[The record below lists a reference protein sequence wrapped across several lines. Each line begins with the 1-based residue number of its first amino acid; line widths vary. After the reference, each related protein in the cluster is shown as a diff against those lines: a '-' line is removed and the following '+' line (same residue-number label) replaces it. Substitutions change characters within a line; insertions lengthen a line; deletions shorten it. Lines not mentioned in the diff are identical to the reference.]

1 MVQSVRIFANM
12 RTYKA
17 IIVDD
22 ELHIREAMQ
31 MLLEQNCPE
40 VEVCGLASSVRE
52 ARHILAEEAV
62 ELIFLDIS
70 MPVEDGFVLLE
81 EIGTTDYAIVFVT
94 AHQEY
99 ALKALR
105 ANAIDYLLK
114 PINALELQEAV
125 GKAIA
130 YLELRRNKNEAK
142 EVYHESISGLM
153 DQIRQPKS
161 YIDKITVPEQFGFR
175 IVKVCD
181 IMYLEA
187 DSNYTI
193 LHFSGLNKIVAT
205 RSLGDFGKILEEPEF
220 FRIHKSTIINMR
232 FLQAYSS
239 YQGNFAELTDGTR
252 LIISRRRLN
261 EFKEAVSHFSRLV
274 E

>member
-1 MVQSVRIFANM
+1 M
-12 RTYKA
+12 RTYKT
-17 IIVDD
+17 IVVDD
-22 ELHIREAMQ
+22 ELHIREAME
-31 MLLEQNCPE
+31 LLLKQHCPD
-40 VEVCGLASSVRE
+40 VEVCGMAASVRE
-52 ARHILAEEAV
+52 ARKLIAADDI
-62 ELIFLDIS
+62 ELIFLDIF

-81 EIGTTDYAIVFVT
+81 EIGATDYAIIFVT
-94 AHQEY
+94 AHQEF

-125 GKAIA
+125 NKAIA
-130 YLELRRNKNEAK
+130 YLELRRSKQEVR
-142 EVYHESISGLM
+142 EVYQESITGLI
-153 DQIRQPKS
+153 DQISQPKS
-161 YIDKITVPEQFGFR
+161 CVEKITVPEQFGFR
-175 IVKVCD
+175 IVKVCE

-205 RSLGDFGKILEEPEF
+205 RSLGDFGKILDEPEF

-261 EFKEAVSHFSRLV
+261 EFKEAVNHFSKLV